1 MKVKNLVHWA
11 GPNWEHEAG
20 QEIELDDATAVA
32 RCDAGLA
39 EAPAEELEA
48 ARERM
53 AGKPSKKK
61 AA

>member
-1 MKVKNLVHWA
+1 MLVKNLVNWA
-11 GPNWEHEAG
+11 GPNWDHEAG

-32 RCDAGLA
+32 RCEAGVA

-53 AGKPSKKK
+53 AAKPKRK